1 MPTDVTKFIEELD
14 AGVFEEKVSRA
25 LAEVS
30 ASVIDHNK
38 TGSVT
43 LKFDLQ
49 RIGSSYQVAVK
60 HKISSVKPTSKGKV
74 SEENSTET
82 PMHVGAKGYL
92 SIFPE
97 DQSQLFTKN
106 GDINRQRSE

>member
-1 MPTDVTKFIEELD
+1 MPTDVTRFIQELD

-30 ASVIDHNK
+30 ASVIDNNK

-60 HKISSVKPTSKGKV
+60 HKLSYVKPTSKGKV

-97 DQSQLFTKN
+97 NQTQLFTKTGGVDKQGSN
-106 GDINRQRSE
+106 

>member
-1 MPTDVTKFIEELD
+1 MPTDVTKFIGELD
-14 AGVFEEKVSRA
+14 AGVFEEKISRA

-30 ASVIDHNK
+30 AAVIDNDK
-38 TGSVT
+38 AGSVT
-43 LKFDLQ
+43 LKFDLK

-60 HKISSVKPTSKGKV
+60 HKLSYVKPTSKGKV

-92 SIFPE
+92 SMFPE
-97 DQSQLFTKN
+97 DQSQMFTKT
-106 GDINRQRSE
+106 GDVNKQGSK